1 MSYQLNTKD
10 VLITQLE
17 EDGVAFN
24 SQTNEY
30 FSLNETSFKILKAIE
45 QNLSVAEICS
55 QLQKEYDISPA
66 DCTNEVNNTL
76 QLFLEKK
83 LIIKQ

>member
-30 FSLNETSFKILKAIE
+30 FSLNETSFKILKGIE
-45 QNLSVAEICS
+45 QNLPVAEICS
-55 QLQKEYDISPA
+55 QLQEEYDISPA